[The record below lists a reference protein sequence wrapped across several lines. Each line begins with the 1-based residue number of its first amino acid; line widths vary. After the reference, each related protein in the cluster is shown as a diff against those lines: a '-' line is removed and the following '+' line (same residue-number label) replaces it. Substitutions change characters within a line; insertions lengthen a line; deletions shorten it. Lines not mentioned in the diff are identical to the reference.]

1 MAKHMLTTID
11 NPFDPFDEW
20 DEWLGYDESQGYFTS
35 SLLARVVVYGQELS
49 EADQDLAVEY
59 AIDEIIKESPLLIYR
74 KLSRG

>member
-11 NPFDPFDEW
+11 NPYDPFNEW